1 MTRLSP
7 YLGVLALLLSLVSR
21 ASADFDRSELQR
33 AKPEIR
39 QHFDIFPLF
48 PFEYDANGWAV
59 IRLLDTSK
67 NSFVFEQ
74 GRYFGFRFKTPG
86 EITGDF
92 SWFFLMSNPDRQITL
107 RNFGWY
113 ITRKAGE
120 MTGFANYT
128 PDDLAK
134 YPRLSA
140 RFPNTL
146 GIIYQNLNGRNLLPN
161 EEYLIWFRVP
171 SDETI
176 PPLAVA
182 FALTTP
188 GRYPRPRLPL
198 VSEPIPGSARP
209 AGPQSSIEGDPW

>member
-7 YLGVLALLLSLVSR
+7 CLGVLALLLSLASR

-39 QHFDIFPLF
+39 QHFDSFPLF

-86 EITGDF
+86 EITGSF
-92 SWFFLMSNPDRQITL
+92 SWFFLMSNPDRQIIMQD
-107 RNFGWY
+107 FAWY
-113 ITRKAGE
+113 ITRKGGE
-120 MTGFANYT
+120 MTGFKNYT
-128 PDDLAK
+128 PDELAK

-140 RFPNTL
+140 RFPNTQ
-146 GIIYQNLNGRNLLPN
+146 GIIYQNLDGRNLLPN

-171 SDETI
+171 SDDI
-176 PPLAVA
+176 LPPLAVA
-182 FALTTP
+182 FALPNP
-188 GRYPRPRLPL
+188 GRYPRSRLPL
-198 VSEPIPGSARP
+198 VGEPIPGSAKPVPPR
-209 AGPQSSIEGDPW
+209 SSIEGDPW